1 MHRIFRMFLFLA
13 SLLSACSAIPAAP
26 QTMPSGPTDLPLPI
40 PTTAIPDTKPLSTVD
55 TPHIDQPPDIE
66 RQFTSAPP
74 DPQSCGYQWA
84 YQDLP
89 VLSSTFQQ
97 SLQALQPEAQGT
109 AFVFGENCM
118 LADGSVGSFLPMETD
133 FNITLQVRDLNNESE
148 LGEWI
153 GKVMQVIT
161 LIPPEQI
168 VGPRPGRVSLGFQ
181 SAGETKNISF
191 YVNRYQELP
200 AGLSSPEIFQQL
212 QIQQ

>member
-1 MHRIFRMFLFLA
+1 MQRIVRLFLFLT

-26 QTMPSGPTDLPLPI
+26 QSVPSIPTNLPLPLS
-40 PTTAIPDTKPLSTVD
+40 PTAISDIQPISTVG
-55 TPHIDQPPDIE
+55 TPHFDQPPDIE
-66 RQFTSAPP
+66 RLVTSAPT

-89 VLSSTFQQ
+89 RLSSKFQQ
-97 SLQALQPEAQGT
+97 ALQALQPVAQGS
-109 AFVFGENCM
+109 AFVFGENCI

-133 FNITLQVRDLNNESE
+133 FNITLQVGDLNNESD

-153 GKVMQVIT
+153 VKVMQVIT
-161 LIPPEQI
+161 AIPPEQI

-191 YVNRYQELP
+191 YINQYQELP
-200 AGLSSPEIFQQL
+200 SGLSSAEIFQQL
-212 QIQQ
+212 QITQ